1 MGKRVETTKARI
13 NSSVDADVYA
23 YIEKEAAS
31 KRLSVSALLNS
42 ILAERMESELAKKA
56 QQRGPPMAAAV

>member
-1 MGKRVETTKARI
+1 MGKRAEQPKSRI

-23 YIEKEAAS
+23 YIEQEAAS

-42 ILAERMESELAKKA
+42 ILAERMEQELAKKA
-56 QQRGPPMAAAV
+56 QKSEPPLAAAV